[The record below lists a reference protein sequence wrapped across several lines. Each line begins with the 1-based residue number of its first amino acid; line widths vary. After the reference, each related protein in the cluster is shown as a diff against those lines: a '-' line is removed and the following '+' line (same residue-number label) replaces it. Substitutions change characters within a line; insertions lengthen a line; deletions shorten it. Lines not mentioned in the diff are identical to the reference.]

1 MTSVDSFG
9 HMDDTFLRRLDQ
21 QLAEADRHL
30 TERYPGDAG
39 TRQPVHTVYI
49 PADRLEPTTVAA
61 WGAEA
66 RALFDEITPDVDS
79 AAEVTGLGA
88 SVTEDVHARVRA
100 KLGSQPVE
108 DLRADLEDGFGVRAD
123 AEEDAAAV
131 TAAEVLGPLLNGG
144 DGPSFGGIRF
154 KSLEPATRRR
164 GLRSLDLFIGALKAA
179 GPLPEGLVLTL
190 PKVTS
195 VEQVSAMVSVCRHLE
210 EAHHFS
216 AGRLRFEIQVETP
229 QAIIGAD
236 GTHLVAAMVHAAEG
250 RVTGLHYGTYDYSAA
265 CGIAAEYQ
273 SMEHSA
279 ADFAK
284 AVMQVAAAG
293 TGVRLSD
300 GSTNVIPTGS
310 ADQSRSALRLHARL
324 VTRSLQRGYYQGW
337 DMHPGHLVT
346 RYLAT
351 YAFYREGFD
360 TAANRLHAYLSG
372 REGSVMDEP
381 ATAQALA
388 SFLAR
393 GLHCGALDD
402 AEAQTATGVSVAT
415 LHALA
420 ARRPLP
426 ADDVAGGSAPHHS

>member
-1 MTSVDSFG
+1 MTSGDSFG
-9 HMDDTFLRRLDQ
+9 HLDDAFLSRLDR
-21 QLAEADRHL
+21 QLAEADRQL
-30 TERYPGDAG
+30 CERYPGDAG
-39 TRQPVHTVYI
+39 TRQPVHTVYV
-49 PADRLEPTTVAA
+49 PADRLEPTTVAS
-61 WGAEA
+61 WGADA
-66 RALFDEITPDVDS
+66 RALFDDVTPDEES
-79 AAEVTGLGA
+79 AAEITGLGA
-88 SVTEDVHARVRA
+88 SVTAEVHSRVRA
-100 KLGSQPVE
+100 KLSSQPVE

-131 TAAEVLGPLLNGG
+131 EAAQILRPLLHAG
-144 DGPSFGGIRF
+144 DGPSFAGIRF

-164 GLRSLDLFIGALKAA
+164 GLRSLDLFIGALHAA
-179 GPLPEGLVLTL
+179 GPLPQGLVLTL

-210 EAHHFS
+210 EAHHLP

-236 GTHLVAAMVHAAEG
+236 GAHLVASMVHAAEG
-250 RVTGLHYGTYDYSAA
+250 RATGLHYGTYDYSAA

-284 AVMQVAAAG
+284 SVMQVAAAG

-310 ADQSRSALRLHARL
+310 ADQVRGALRLHARL

-337 DMHPGHLVT
+337 DMHPGHLLT

-351 YAFYREGFD
+351 YAFYREGFT

-372 REGSVMDEP
+372 GQGSVMDEP

-388 SFLAR
+388 SFLVR

-402 AEAQTATGVSVAT
+402 AEAQAVTGVSVAA
-415 LHALA
+415 LDALA

-426 ADDVAGGSAPHHS
+426 ADDEVAVIAPNRR